1 MPFAGFTFD
10 DSVGRTEPGRPRVPE
25 GYYLLDFEGFEPTAE
40 DYEKTIGVW
49 AKFQIV
55 SGPDANPGVGV
66 GGRMR
71 DFNSVG
77 KADAQFGLGQ
87 TLGALG
93 HPEIAKALATQKLNF
108 APGPEGY
115 RQFTNLV
122 ANMTN
127 RVGRVRVV
135 ALIADQPGQTRPF
148 SGIESL
154 HPASEWETYRKA
166 VAVGASNV
174 ARPAATPNGAPA
186 SPAVPQQTVDDLFAD
201 LDAKL

>member
-1 MPFAGFTFD
+1 MPFTAFSFD

-25 GYYLLDFEGFEPTAE
+25 GYYLMDFEGFEPTPE
-40 DYEKTIGVW
+40 DYEKTTGIYG
-49 AKFQIV
+49 KFIIV

-71 DFNSVG
+71 DFNAVG
-77 KADAQFGLGQ
+77 KPDAQFGLGQ

-93 HPEIAKALATQKLNF
+93 HADIAKALASNKMVISTWQQLS
-108 APGPEGY
+108 
-115 RQFTNLV
+115 NLC
-122 ANMTN
+122 ANMSQ

-154 HPASEWETYRKA
+154 HPASEWDNYKRAA
-166 VAVGASNV
+166 VVGAATV
-174 ARPAATPNGAPA
+174 AQPTINGAPRA
-186 SPAVPQQTVDDLFAD
+186 GNPVPQQTVDDLFAD